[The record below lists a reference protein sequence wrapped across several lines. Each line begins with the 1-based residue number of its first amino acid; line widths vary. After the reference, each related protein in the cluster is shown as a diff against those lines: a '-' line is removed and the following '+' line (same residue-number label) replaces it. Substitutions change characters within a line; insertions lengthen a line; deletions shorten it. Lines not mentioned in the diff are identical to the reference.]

1 MVRKI
6 KVVNICATEETARAD
21 EDEQEEQAIE
31 PTETKEPEAAID
43 ETSADTEE
51 GAAVAESAAA
61 APATAVEEP
70 SPKPIDMHT
79 NSKILEQVSC
89 SACGKFMSAK
99 NLRYAH
105 KKYCTER
112 APDEP
117 PPEITTPD
125 VELEEPPPETNIKKV
140 PVKRAKAKA
149 KPQPNEEE
157 QPNKPTL
164 ENGGVLPS
172 GIEAPYKGQMDI
184 EESPEQFWRRT
195 MKEMKEKKKSQYKK
209 LCSNAF

>member
-6 KVVNICATEETARAD
+6 KVVDIAPIEETTRDD
-21 EDEQEEQAIE
+21 EEEQEQEQAIE
-31 PTETKEPEAAID
+31 QTATTEPEAAMD
-43 ETSADTEE
+43 ETS
-51 GAAVAESAAA
+51 VIAESAAE
-61 APATAVEEP
+61 TAIEEP
-70 SPKPIDMHT
+70 SPKPTDT
-79 NSKILEQVSC
+79 NTTSKTIEQVSC
-89 SACGKFMSAK
+89 QACGKFMSAK

-105 KKYCTER
+105 KKYCTAQ
-112 APDEP
+112 APEEP
-117 PPEITTPD
+117 PPEITTPE
-125 VELEEPPPETNIKKV
+125 VQVEEPPPEKTTKKA

-149 KPQPNEEE
+149 KPQANEEE

-195 MKEMKEKKKSQYKK
+195 MREMKENKKSQHKN

>member
-6 KVVNICATEETARAD
+6 KVVNICATEETTRAD
-21 EDEQEEQAIE
+21 EDEQEQAIE

-51 GAAVAESAAA
+51 GAA
-61 APATAVEEP
+61 ATAVEEP
-70 SPKPIDMHT
+70 SPKPIDMNT
-79 NSKILEQVSC
+79 TSKTIEQVSC
-89 SACGKFMSAK
+89 QACGKFMSVK

-112 APDEP
+112 APEEP
-117 PPEITTPD
+117 PPEITTPE
-125 VELEEPPPETNIKKV
+125 VEIEEPPPEKTIKKA

-157 QPNKPTL
+157 QPNQPTL
-164 ENGGVLPS
+164 ENNGILPP
-172 GIEAPYKGQMDI
+172 GIEAPYKGQMDL

-195 MKEMKEKKKSQYKK
+195 MKDLKDKNNLSIKIYVQMHFKY
-209 LCSNAF
+209 

>member
-6 KVVNICATEETARAD
+6 KVVDIAPVEETTRD
-21 EDEQEEQAIE
+21 DEQEQEQEQEQAIE

-51 GAAVAESAAA
+51 GAA
-61 APATAVEEP
+61 ATAVEEP
-70 SPKPIDMHT
+70 SPKPIDVNT
-79 NSKILEQVSC
+79 TSKTIEQVSC
-89 SACGKFMSAK
+89 PACGKFMSVK

-105 KKYCTER
+105 QKYCTHR
-112 APDEP
+112 AQEEP

-125 VELEEPPPETNIKKV
+125 VELEEPPPEKNIKKA

-149 KPQPNEEE
+149 KPQPTEEG
-157 QPNKPTL
+157 QPTPPTL
-164 ENGGVLPS
+164 ENNGILPP

-184 EESPEQFWRRT
+184 EESPDQFWRRT
-195 MKEMKEKKKSQYKK
+195 MKELKDKTKSPYKD
-209 LCSNAF
+209 LCSKAV